1 MTFDPKI
8 RLRSDSELKIQNEG
22 LVIIKN
28 LLDNI
33 KITSFLSS
41 GTLLG
46 AVREQDFI
54 RWDWDVQMYLLMEE
68 AYPHRN
74 KISEKL
80 LNNDFIIHKFIDSK
94 DTLKW
99 DLRRKGAVF
108 ELTAWFVK
116 GKWRYRRKKS
126 MRVPAYLFEGRYN
139 INFRNVNYRTLNP
152 PEEYLEFCYGDWKTP
167 KRTSDKQIYSNSNH
181 LRKYNV
187 VIVFMRFFK
196 RLIEKLI
203 SFNLKFK

>member
-1 MTFDPKI
+1 MIFDPKI

-68 AYPHRN
+68 FLEYDHIVP
-74 KISEKL
+74 
-80 LNNDFIIHKFIDSK
+80 FSK
-94 DTLKW
+94 
-99 DLRRKGAVF
+99 G
-108 ELTAWFVK
+108 
-116 GKWRYRRKKS
+116 GKTT
-126 MRVPAYLFEGRYN
+126 
-139 INFRNVNYRTLNP
+139 FRNLQLLCRTHNRM
-152 PEEYLEFCYGDWKTP
+152 K
-167 KRTSDKQIYSNSNH
+167 SDKE
-181 LRKYNV
+181 L
-187 VIVFMRFFK
+187 
-196 RLIEKLI
+196 
-203 SFNLKFK
+203 